1 MENSARDFNYL
12 NLCHRK
18 VAFYGSPKAQFE
30 FKTVDYDQPI
40 QLNPQALVLGK
51 KSALIDEIL
60 KAMVLRILG
69 QNFEK
74 QINKDLYQKHK
85 RFVIPRFNPWKRFFD
100 LIINML
106 LMYSIITSLYYL
118 GYDQP
123 SHKQFAFDLFVWV
136 MFMIDIILTFFTEI
150 FYKGKES
157 VRDLKLIA
165 HHYILTWLFFDVIS
179 LLPLQ
184 FAGHPNAE
192 YFLRL
197 FRLTKIYRLL
207 DMIDQEKINSCVA
220 GIFGIKNNK
229 RAHTFKIV
237 ITYSWNLFYQII
249 AMLFA
254 SYALSC
260 MWMYYVNVVKKYQNE
275 NDNFTDHF
283 MLNDDSSDELFI
295 KSWYYI
301 YTTLMTVGYGDFFA
315 TNKYEMGFCIVLLII
330 GPTMY
335 AYAMGK
341 SIDTIKKLEDI
352 GKNDEKLSEFD
363 TWISS
368 LEFHYKELPL
378 DLKEGLINH
387 FKYYFANNRAGPLA
401 EKYWKNQTKAE
412 LGQFHSKFVCEL
424 PEKLRIRMLNAL
436 FIDVFYKFKP
446 FFGRVDSFRYY
457 VCLHI
462 QPRSYN
468 ERTTI
473 IYESTIP
480 IEIFFI
486 EKGEVV
492 CGIDNDAGFII
503 CYSFK
508 ERGIIGDYFVVQS
521 IPSFA
526 TYFTSMKTQGF
537 AIPSKV
543 VIKVLKHFPKHAEYL
558 KALSSKSA
566 SLVEYTIK
574 KEYGNLSSKFQD
586 TEPEPEKAF
595 LNTSKK
601 VFMKNLGLSPQKKI
615 ACAKKVTVS
624 NKKKTTG
631 EFKDLDKVIANAERN
646 KKNILAEA
654 IDKFSDIAQFIQNQP
669 QEDKL
674 KK

>member
-1 MENSARDFNYL
+1 MEKSPRDFNYL
-12 NLCHRK
+12 NQYHRK

-30 FKTVDYDQPI
+30 FKSADNDQPI
-40 QLNPQALVLGK
+40 LLNPQNLILGK

-69 QNFEK
+69 ENFEK

-85 RFVIPRFNPWKRFFD
+85 HFVIPRFNPWKRTFD

-106 LMYSIITSLYYL
+106 LMYSIISSMYYL

-123 SHKQFAFDLFVWV
+123 GYKQFAFDLFVWV
-136 MFMIDIILTFFTEI
+136 MFIIDIVLTFFTEI

-157 VRDLKLIA
+157 VKDLNKIA
-165 HHYILTWLFFDVIS
+165 HHYISTWLFFDVIS

-207 DMIDQEKINSCVA
+207 DMIDQGKINSCVA
-220 GIFGIKNNK
+220 GIFGIKNSK
-229 RAHTFKIV
+229 RAHIFKIV
-237 ITYSWNLFYQII
+237 ITYSWSLSYQII

-260 MWMYYVNVVKKYQNE
+260 MWMYYVKVVEKYQGE
-275 NDNFTDHF
+275 TDNFRDHF
-283 MLNDDSSDELFI
+283 GLNVNTSDEIFI

-301 YTTLMTVGYGDFFA
+301 YTTLMTVGYGDFYA
-315 TNKYEMGFCIVLLII
+315 TNKYEMGFCIILLII
-330 GPTMY
+330 GPSMY

-341 SIDTIKKLEDI
+341 SIDTIKKLEEV

-368 LEFHYKELPL
+368 LEFHYKELPI

-387 FKYYFANNRAGPLA
+387 FKYYFENNRAGPLA
-401 EKYWKNQTKAE
+401 EKYWNYPTKAE
-412 LGQFHSKFVCEL
+412 LGQFHSKFVSEL
-424 PEKLRIRMLNAL
+424 PEKLRIRVLNAI

-462 QPRSYN
+462 QPRSYS
-468 ERTTI
+468 EKTTI
-473 IYESTIP
+473 IYENIIP
-480 IEIFFI
+480 LEIFFI

-492 CGIDNDAGFII
+492 CGVESDTGFVI

-543 VIKVLKHFPKHAEYL
+543 VIKVLKHFPKHAENL

-566 SLVEYTIK
+566 SLIEYTIK
-574 KEYGNLSSKFQD
+574 KELSNTCSKFQD
-586 TEPEPEKAF
+586 TEPEPEKAM

-601 VFMKNLGLSPQKKI
+601 TFLKNLGVSPQKKI
-615 ACAKKVTVS
+615 ACAKKIIAL
-624 NKKKTTG
+624 NKKKGNG
-631 EFKDLDKVIANAERN
+631 EFKDLDKVIANAERS
-646 KKNILAEA
+646 KQNILSETV
-654 IDKFSDIAQFIQNQP
+654 DKFSDIAQFIKNQP
-669 QEDKL
+669 REKE
-674 KK
+674 